1 MTSRPPM
8 PAYLVRGGDQ
18 TLVAD
23 AVRALLDDLVGSG
36 DAGLAVE
43 ETALDCE
50 ASAIV
55 DAAQTPP
62 FLSDRRVVVARDVS
76 RFLTAQ
82 VGPLVAYLSEPL
94 PTTSLVMV
102 SGGGGQLARSL
113 VEAVRRVGH
122 VVDADAPGGKARH
135 GWVGARLR
143 EAPVSLDGRAAAA
156 LEQHL
161 GDDLGRLPALLEML
175 AAAYG
180 PGVRLGVEEIEPFLG
195 TAGSV
200 APWEL
205 TDAIDKGDT
214 ATALGVLARL
224 VGPGGRHPLVVH
236 ATLHTHFSR
245 MLRLDGA
252 GVTDEG
258 QAAEMLGMKGSTYPA
273 AKALRQSRRL
283 GSEGVARAMWLLA
296 DADLDLKGAT
306 GWPPE
311 MVLEVL
317 VARLSRLA
325 GGGRRA

>member
-23 AVRALLDDLVGSG
+23 ALRGLLDELVGSG
-36 DAGLAVE
+36 DVGLVVE
-43 ETALDCE
+43 EMPIDCE
-50 ASAIV
+50 AAALV
-55 DAAQTPP
+55 DTAQTPP
-62 FLSDRRVVVARDVS
+62 FLSDRRVVVAREVS

-82 VGPLVAYLSEPL
+82 VAPLVAYLAEPL
-94 PTTSLVMV
+94 DTTTLVLV

-113 VEAVRRVGH
+113 VDAVRRVGH

-135 GWVGARLR
+135 GWVAARLKD
-143 EAPVSLDGRAAAA
+143 APVSLDGRAAAA
-156 LEQHL
+156 LEEHL

-180 PGVRLGVEEIEPFLG
+180 PGARLGADDLEPFLG

-205 TDAIDKGDT
+205 TDAIDRGDT
-214 ATALGVLARL
+214 PTALAVLARL
-224 VGPGGRHPLVVH
+224 LGAGGRHPLVVH
-236 ATLHTHFSR
+236 ATLHTHFAR

-252 GVTDEG
+252 GVTDEAH
-258 QAAEMLGMKGSTYPA
+258 AAEVLGMKGSTYPA
-273 AKALRQSRRL
+273 AKALRQTRRL
-283 GSEGVARAMWLLA
+283 GSESVARAIWLLA

-311 MVLEVL
+311 LVLEVL
-317 VARLSRLA
+317 VARLSRLS
-325 GGGRRA
+325 GGARRA